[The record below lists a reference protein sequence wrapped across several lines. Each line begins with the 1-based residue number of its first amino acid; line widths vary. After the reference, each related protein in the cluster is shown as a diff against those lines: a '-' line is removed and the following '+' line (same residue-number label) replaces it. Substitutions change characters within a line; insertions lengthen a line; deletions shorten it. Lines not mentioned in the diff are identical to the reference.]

1 MLFIFVILFL
11 ARKLNFD
18 ESASELAKVDE
29 VSGKEDDLEIIE
41 PVSPVVVNGHH
52 TTESTTELTNAHS
65 PVASIPLVNGHA
77 VASKTVEDNQEKETL
92 DGHYFHRQADALTE
106 RLSAKVAQI
115 EQDILTPGL
124 SEEG

>member
-52 TTESTTELTNAHS
+52 TTELTNAHS